1 MPATAFWQSVALT
14 ATRRRAR
21 PPGVGDFS
29 PLPRPKG
36 SCSSKPRVKAGGGCA
51 PAGSPY
57 KATGR
62 RHCRCCALEA
72 FHSNTQLS
80 RHPPGP
86 SHRPAGG
93 PVRTCVLDRGRGRP
107 AAWSTL
113 SLRPRQGLG
122 SPVLL
127 VRTTTC
133 GIFTYLCEVKR
144 KKKKVKQGVF
154 KRKAKSLSSSWE
166 SSLLLGL
173 ALLCKEKQRQE
184 QELQAAAAP

>member
-1 MPATAFWQSVALT
+1 MAHLRWLMLISQAALLQLGSQKKKNASFWLKGRPSLGPVPATAFWQSVALT

-144 KKKKVKQGVF
+144 KKKK
-154 KRKAKSLSSSWE
+154 
-166 SSLLLGL
+166 
-173 ALLCKEKQRQE
+173 
-184 QELQAAAAP
+184 